1 METVSNI
8 LFALSSGLLFPV
20 VVCLLMLFVYAL
32 VHCVTSFVDYNHFVA
47 EHRCLNPVIDSID
60 RENITIKLDILQKAS
75 PSMFVS
81 AVSQL
86 ASLAACAPARE
97 RMLADLEVNIDKKL
111 WKSRLLVKLGPM
123 IGLMGTLIPM
133 GPALTGLAA
142 GDIASMAYNMEV
154 AFATTVIGILIAA
167 IGMLTLQVAK
177 RCYAR
182 MLNDL
187 DFINEMIG
195 DNEKAEP

>member
-20 VVCLLMLFVYAL
+20 IVCLLALFIYAL
-32 VHCVTSFVDYNHFVA
+32 VHCVTSFVDYNRFVA
-47 EHRCLNPVIDSID
+47 AQRRLTPIVNSLGNTDVSS
-60 RENITIKLDILQKAS
+60 KLSELQAAGTPTFSLSVQK
-75 PSMFVS
+75 
-81 AVSQL
+81 L
-86 ASLAACAPARE
+86 ASNFHCAPARE
-97 RMLADLEVNIDKKL
+97 RILADLEVDIDKKL
-111 WKSRLLVKLGPM
+111 GRSRLLVKIGPM

-133 GPALTGLAA
+133 GPALTGLAS

-167 IGMLTLQVAK
+167 IGMLTLQVSR

-182 MLNDL
+182 LFNDL
-187 DFINEMIG
+187 EFINEMIG
-195 DNEKAEP
+195 ADEKA